1 MKTNSEIADKTR
13 ERTKRQNTK
22 AMELWDSVTC
32 RLPKGTKERI
42 ISNGYTVNGF
52 INKCVLDKL
61 KELDL
66 HNASEYRSECTESPT
81 TNQNISVGKNIDN
94 ENKIDY
100 RANNEYRKA
109 YKDMS
114 QEEINAMLADIPLTG
129 KVKTHDFGLQ
139 NIQNDIDARSASINK
154 PVEQEPTLA
163 EMAHELEKE
172 LKQRKESAK
181 QEDQPPF

>member
-66 HNASEYRSECTESPT
+66 HNTPECHFECVESPT
-81 TNQNISVGKNIDN
+81 IKNNAIVGKIIDN
-94 ENKIDY
+94 ENKIDSV
-100 RANNEYRKA
+100 ANKEPRKA
-109 YKDMS
+109 YEDMS

-129 KVKTHDFGLQ
+129 KAKRHGFGLQ
-139 NIQNDIDARSASINK
+139 NIQNDIDARSACINK
-154 PVEQEPTLA
+154 PVEQDPTLA
-163 EMAHELEKE
+163 GIAQELEQK
-172 LKQRKESAK
+172 KESTK
-181 QEDQPPF
+181 QQTEEPPF